1 LKTLKNIFRLEI
13 SPNRIYGL
21 DILRALAIW
30 FVLYAHALSYIQ
42 EIIPIKYARWGMYD
56 GVSIFFTLSGFLIG
70 GILIKILEKNPKPS
84 FSILWDFW
92 KRRWLRTLPNYFL
105 VLTILVIY
113 FSLFR
118 DFEGIE
124 VWKYY
129 VFFQNLWQPQPWFFG
144 ESWSLSI
151 EEWFY
156 LITPVGLLIFVRF
169 FKLSVLQSIW
179 LFACGIIVYST
190 LERISQYASIIP
202 SELNL
207 TTYNMLIRTQI
218 TTRLDSIMFGV
229 LAACVKHY
237 SPQIWTKAKTLLFG
251 IGLSLLIFYLFHRND
266 IEVYFIG
273 IFGPALIGLGVAF
286 ILPFLNAIKSGCG
299 FIYKVITYLSL
310 TSYSAYL
317 INLGIVQDIVL
328 LNIKKLIPLNL
339 SIESQSAILLLLFFS
354 FTFLGATLLFK
365 YFELPIMKLRDKKK

>member
-1 LKTLKNIFRLEI
+1 
-13 SPNRIYGL
+13 
-21 DILRALAIW
+21 
-30 FVLYAHALSYIQ
+30 
-42 EIIPIKYARWGMYD
+42 
-56 GVSIFFTLSGFLIG
+56 
-70 GILIKILEKNPKPS
+70 
-84 FSILWDFW
+84 
-92 KRRWLRTLPNYFL
+92 
-105 VLTILVIY
+105 
-113 FSLFR
+113 
-118 DFEGIE
+118 
-124 VWKYY
+124 
-129 VFFQNLWQPQPWFFG
+129 
-144 ESWSLSI
+144 
-151 EEWFY
+151 
-156 LITPVGLLIFVRF
+156 
-169 FKLSVLQSIW
+169 
-179 LFACGIIVYST
+179 
-190 LERISQYASIIP
+190 
-202 SELNL
+202 
-207 TTYNMLIRTQI
+207 
-218 TTRLDSIMFGV
+218 MFGV